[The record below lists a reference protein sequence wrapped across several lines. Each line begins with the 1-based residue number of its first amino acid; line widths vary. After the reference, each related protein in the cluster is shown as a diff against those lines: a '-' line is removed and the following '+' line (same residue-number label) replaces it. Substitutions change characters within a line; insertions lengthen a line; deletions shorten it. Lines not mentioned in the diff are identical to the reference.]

1 MRKHRPDFTI
11 LLLTVGLMAAGLIIV
26 YAIGPRAAQ
35 SEGIATD
42 YYFTGHLKGIF
53 ASVVML
59 LIGALIPYQKLGQYS
74 KGMAMLAT
82 GLCFLTAILGR
93 AGVEGLVICD
103 EGACRA
109 LNVPLLGSF
118 QPAEFL
124 KVAVLFYGAWLVSD
138 RRKKGQLDKS
148 EFWIPMATIIG
159 AVAIAVAFLEKD
171 LGSTAVIYMMLGMMM
186 FVGGMP
192 WKQLGVFA
200 LVVAVCVVLLIQVA
214 PHRLDRLASFSG
226 QGDDFHIMNSL
237 IGFGTGGAF
246 GVGLGNSVQTT
257 GYLPEAPSDSIFS
270 VVGEAWGFFGAVIVL
285 VVYAVLLQRILGV
298 SKRTKDEEQSL
309 FALGVFTWILSHV
322 IINVGGMLALMP
334 MKGITLPFLSH
345 GGTSMMFVSFVVGM
359 TLQIS
364 TWTSREVID
373 ENTSSRRG
381 ERGTRY
387 AGSRRRT

>member
-11 LLLTVGLMAAGLIIV
+11 LLMTVGLMATGLIIV

-42 YYFTGHLKGIF
+42 YYFTGHLKGLA
-53 ASVVML
+53 ASLVMM
-59 LIGALIPYQKLGQYS
+59 LIGALVPYRRLGQYS
-74 KGMAMLAT
+74 KGMMILAAV
-82 GLCFLTAILGR
+82 LCFLTAILGR
-93 AGVEGLVICD
+93 AGVDGLVICD

-109 LNVPLLGSF
+109 LNIPLLGSF

-124 KVAVLFYGAWLVSD
+124 KIAVLFYGAWLVAD
-138 RRKKGQLDKS
+138 RRKKKQLDKS

-159 AVAIAVAFLEKD
+159 VVAVVVAFLEKD
-171 LGSTAVIYMMLGMMM
+171 LGSTAVIYVMLGAMM
-186 FVGGMP
+186 FIGEMP

-200 LVVAVCVVLLIQVA
+200 LVVAVCVFLLIQIA
-214 PHRLDRLASFSG
+214 PHRLDRLASFNG

-237 IGFGTGGAF
+237 IGFGTGGAL

-270 VVGEAWGFFGAVIVL
+270 VVGEAWGFLGTVIVL
-285 VVYAVLLQRILGV
+285 VVYAVLLQRVLGV
-298 SKRTKDEEQSL
+298 SRRTEDDEQSL
-309 FALGVFTWILSHV
+309 FALGVFAWILAHV

-345 GGTSMMFVSFVVGM
+345 GGTSMMFVSFAIGM

-364 TWTSREVID
+364 TWTKREEID

-381 ERGTRY
+381 KRGTRY
-387 AGSRRRT
+387 AGSGRRT